1 MQVIATAIGFDGK
14 QIRNPGD
21 KFDMPDGSKGSWFAP
36 LLQGDTD
43 KPAEKPAK
51 GKKGGEDLT

>member
-1 MQVIATAIGFDGK
+1 MKVIATAMGFDGK

-21 KFDMPDGSKGSWFAP
+21 EFDMPDESKGSWFAP